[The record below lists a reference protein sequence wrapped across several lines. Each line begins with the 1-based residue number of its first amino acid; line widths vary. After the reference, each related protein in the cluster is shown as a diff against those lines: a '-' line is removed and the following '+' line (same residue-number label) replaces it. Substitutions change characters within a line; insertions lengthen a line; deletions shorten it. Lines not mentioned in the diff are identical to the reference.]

1 MNKIIVLNSFW
12 LNTPSK
18 QLGDLLLVW
27 CQALRS
33 RDCNL
38 VASPSCGFSR
48 LPFDFDPNPFP
59 PSMTSSLTSCIND
72 FSAVGELLSQGTA
85 GWKIQEYQNM
95 VHTLHAKN
103 SQVHAVLNCSCHS
116 WKIPKQQWWNTP
128 KIPLFHSN
136 NKIPKNTQQIIKRFV
151 WFYLN
156 RWLVIIPHSSPDL

>member
-1 MNKIIVLNSFW
+1 MNKIIVLNSFR

-48 LPFDFDPNPFP
+48 LPFDFDPNLFP

-103 SQVHAVLNCSCHS
+103 SQKNAVLNCSCAVVYRALCA
-116 WKIPKQQWWNTP
+116 QERRAG
-128 KIPLFHSN
+128 
-136 NKIPKNTQQIIKRFV
+136 NKILVPWRRSED
-151 WFYLN
+151 WFTGADP
-156 RWLVIIPHSSPDL
+156 RAGMVSRK